1 MYTRHAW
8 LNVFLVILALA
19 LSGCASRLL
28 VFGAGDNPAAVKG
41 IRVHQRVP
49 YILTKQIETKDCPP
63 RTEESVTHL
72 PVGDAYEINFEAAQF
87 GKSEFT
93 VTLADDG
100 GLKQVTLNSTPQL
113 AETIKS
119 LAELTE
125 KVSKFAIAPA
135 AAPNCGAV
143 LKETIVSARRLPIA
157 LK

>member
-1 MYTRHAW
+1 MCTRHDW
-8 LNVFLVILALA
+8 LNMFLAFLALA
-19 LSGCASRLL
+19 LGGCASRLL
-28 VFGAGDNPAAVKG
+28 VFGVSDNPAAVKG
-41 IRVHQRVP
+41 IRIHQRVP
-49 YILTKQIETKDCPP
+49 YILTKQIETQNCPP

-72 PVGDAYEINFEAAQF
+72 PIGDAYEINFEAAQF

-93 VTLADDG
+93 VALADDG
-100 GLKQVTLNSTPQL
+100 ALKQVTLNSTPQL

-135 AAPNCGAV
+135 AGPNCGAM

-157 LK
+157 SK